1 MHLVGLKELSE
12 LLEIPYEKLKVWK
25 SRGRLPEPFQTISGT
40 PVWDWDISEE
50 DFRSIEKNE
59 NSGRPKKPKIS
70 IAGGLI
76 EIDVQGSSKDKDENI
91 SIRLNGKSF
100 VDIKAEPANSNNKS
114 DRNLFIKVLGKKVID
129 QFWELKLVKEPSN
142 IFKLDYNKIN
152 NLDGWGELSISN
164 LKKSISNSKRIVLDK
179 FIFSIGI
186 RHIGQE
192 NAKILASFF
201 SSLKE
206 FLKFIDSNDKN
217 KILKNLLE
225 LDGIGDTQTDSIK
238 TFFSNKTNVK
248 ITKELINVLE
258 ISDFKSKTKN
268 GILLNKKIMF
278 TGGFKDMSR
287 SEAKSIAENNGAKV
301 LGSISKKLD
310 ILVVGDTKPTKK
322 KIDQAK
328 GFKIEII
335 TEKQWNEILNS

>member
-40 PVWDWDISEE
+40 TVWDWDISEE

-129 QFWELKLVKEPSN
+129 
-142 IFKLDYNKIN
+142 IN
-152 NLDGWGELSISN
+152 TDDVIEVDGEDTN
-164 LKKSISNSKRIVLDK
+164 NENS
-179 FIFSIGI
+179 
-186 RHIGQE
+186 
-192 NAKILASFF
+192 
-201 SSLKE
+201 
-206 FLKFIDSNDKN
+206 
-217 KILKNLLE
+217 
-225 LDGIGDTQTDSIK
+225 
-238 TFFSNKTNVK
+238 
-248 ITKELINVLE
+248 
-258 ISDFKSKTKN
+258 
-268 GILLNKKIMF
+268 
-278 TGGFKDMSR
+278 
-287 SEAKSIAENNGAKV
+287 
-301 LGSISKKLD
+301 
-310 ILVVGDTKPTKK
+310 
-322 KIDQAK
+322 
-328 GFKIEII
+328 
-335 TEKQWNEILNS
+335 